1 MPHPFERDLSYL
13 QPFLGRITAYAESL
27 PEPQRGALLAQL
39 DGETTRWAT
48 IQSLL
53 DGAAP
58 AEPNLAPSAEPS
70 AVAPAASPARPARS
84 AGWTIGPLSTSPLK
98 P

>member
-39 DGETTRWAT
+39 DGEVSRWAT

-58 AEPNLAPSAEPS
+58 AETSAVKTPAEP
-70 AVAPAASPARPARS
+70 AEPAAETPLRPARQ
-84 AGWTIGPLSTSPLK
+84 AGWTIGPLSASPLK